1 MEMSEIQAARLLLGG
16 GGAGPG
22 GSQQGPSGLGGYDSA
37 SVRYGTVTAVDAEA
51 GTVTVLLD
59 GQAAPITLTDATAST
74 RLKVGDRVKIV
85 KQGQS
90 WVIDLAGGIS
100 RALDASVEEAKKQF
114 AADKVRMDEHDKAM
128 EQYEKDMAAAK
139 DELAGIDGKIS
150 DAVDTAISQLET
162 PDGGNRIYAGET
174 EPATPDGGFKAGDLW
189 YKTNS
194 SSQITAVKVW
204 NSTVWNGY
212 DMVAN
217 SILVAGSVGSTLIA
231 DGAVTTA
238 KITSGAVTADQ
249 IAANTITGAEIRADS
264 VDVNE
269 IASGDI
275 YCNRLTATDGAGY
288 TEMTGNKLEML
299 DSDSRSLVAIWV
311 EGGVCY
317 INANLAEKIRIGTSS
332 GSVLNISNGGFIF
345 SSMVPGFR
353 VNGVSAV
360 ESFAIAPGSAT
371 ESFSANVPYSPHKTS
386 YAVVYYRCTYTD
398 AYGSVKFPI
407 TEGGSANVVLKE
419 LTAFEAADESI
430 AVGCAENITVALGNY
445 PNKTFTIT
453 RGNPYRFAIKPSGN
467 NVNTN
472 PGPQFEITQ
481 VTLCGA

>member
-16 GGAGPG
+16 DGRAGQAASRQVG
-22 GSQQGPSGLGGYDSA
+22 QESA
-37 SVRYGTVTAVDAEA
+37 SVRYGEVTAVDAEA

-59 GQAAPITLTDATAST
+59 GQAEPIALTDATASE
-74 RLKVGDRVKIV
+74 RLKAGDRVKIV

-114 AADKVRMDEHDKAM
+114 AADKARMDEHDKAM
-128 EQYEKDMAAAK
+128 RRYEKDMAAAK
-139 DELAGIDGKIS
+139 DELAGMDGKIDS
-150 DAVDTAISQLET
+150 AVKDAVSKLET
-162 PDGGNRIYAGET
+162 PDGGNHIYASAD
-174 EPATPDGGFKAGDLW
+174 EPTAPDGGFQAGDLW

-204 NSTVWNGY
+204 NGTVWNDF

-238 KITSGAVTADQ
+238 KITAKAVTADQ

-275 YCNRLTATDGAGY
+275 YCKRLTATDGAGY

-299 DSDSRSLVAIWV
+299 DSGSRSLVAIWV

-317 INANLAEKIRIGTSS
+317 INANLAEKISIGTNS

-345 SSMVPGFR
+345 SSMMPGFR

-398 AYGSVKFPI
+398 TAGSVKFPI

-430 AVGCAENITVALGNY
+430 ALGCAENITVALGNS
-445 PNKTFTIT
+445 PNKTFAIT

-467 NVNTN
+467 SVNAN
-472 PGPQFEITQ
+472 PGSQFEITQ
-481 VTLCGA
+481 VTLCGE

>member
-16 GGAGPG
+16 DGRAGQAASRQVG
-22 GSQQGPSGLGGYDSA
+22 QESA
-37 SVRYGTVTAVDAEA
+37 SVRYGEVKSVDAEA

-59 GQAAPITLTDATAST
+59 GQAREITLTDATAST
-74 RLKVGDRVKIV
+74 RLKASDRVKIV

-100 RALDASVEEAKKQF
+100 RALDTAVSEAN
-114 AADKVRMDEHDKAM
+114 ARMDAHDKAM

-139 DELAGIDGKIS
+139 DELAGMDGKIS

-204 NSTVWNGY
+204 NGTVWNGY

-231 DGAVTTA
+231 DGAVTTSKIMA
-238 KITSGAVTADQ
+238 KAITADQ

-317 INANLAEKIRIGTSS
+317 IHANLAEKIRIGTSS
-332 GSVLNISNGGFIF
+332 GSVLNISNGGFTF

-419 LTAFEAADESI
+419 LTAFEAADESM

-467 NVNTN
+467 NINAN

-481 VTLCGA
+481 VTLCGQ